1 MGEEMRKIATLAL
14 ASALSI
20 AALAPAA
27 FANNPNCNGVKE
39 FAPIMK
45 EIAKDKTIK
54 GNEKITEAYDLCKAE
69 DRVCTKVFMGP
80 LVCTGG

>member
-1 MGEEMRKIATLAL
+1 MRKIATLAL

-45 EIAKDKTIK
+45 EIAKDKTVK
-54 GNEKITEAYDLCKAE
+54 GSDKIAQAYELCSYVAPPAA
-69 DRVCTKVFMGP
+69 CTNPFGFG
-80 LVCTGG
+80 CSR